1 MVFYTLFCVLWV
13 VGLVSVMYSIGGDVR
28 YGDRSHMNRP
38 LSWPCCALDY
48 FTTKG
53 CLSWE
58 MFCQY

>member
-1 MVFYTLFCVLWV
+1 MVFFTFCY
-13 VGLVSVMYSIGGDVR
+13 VGCWIGLYSVEDVR

-38 LSWPCCALDY
+38 LSWPGCALDY